1 MVIFKVGL
9 ISFFSVFFFFFLS
22 FWINVVGN
30 LLRNSHSKHVNI
42 EEAVGSQILILPA
55 YAWTGGCC
63 IKHKLRCSL
72 TVIHDSNEIG
82 ENYVGLILHCS

>member
-1 MVIFKVGL
+1 M
-9 ISFFSVFFFFFLS
+9 
-22 FWINVVGN
+22 GN

-72 TVIHDSNEIG
+72 IVIHNCHPYILSNEIG
-82 ENYVGLILHCS
+82 ENDVGLILHCS

>member
-1 MVIFKVGL
+1 M
-9 ISFFSVFFFFFLS
+9 
-22 FWINVVGN
+22 GN

-72 TVIHDSNEIG
+72 TVIHNCNPYILSNEIG

>member
-1 MVIFKVGL
+1 M
-9 ISFFSVFFFFFLS
+9 
-22 FWINVVGN
+22 GN

-72 TVIHDSNEIG
+72 TVIQTAIRTYLAMKSVKIMWALFCTVAKR
-82 ENYVGLILHCS
+82 Y